1 MDNNK
6 ILESLELLSN
16 NFNNR
21 ISDLEDKFKKTIVLC
36 ESLGENV
43 IELMDTI
50 DGNGEGERKEEL
62 ANLSIKK
69 AEIRKK
75 LSKGILRFIEE
86 SEEEFGNNF

>member
-16 NFNNR
+16 NFNKR

-50 DGNGEGERKEEL
+50 DDNGEGERKEEL

>member
-50 DGNGEGERKEEL
+50 DDNGEGERKEEL

>member
-16 NFNNR
+16 NFNKR

-50 DGNGEGERKEEL
+50 DDNGEGEKKEEL